1 VKPKSPNL
9 TTESKDI
16 SPPVFKTKLSIP
28 SPSSLSALL
37 VVPQKIRSEI
47 ASVTPLV
54 LFVLTSVID
63 THLLQHPVAKLDQKI
78 SKNIEK
84 AVELL
89 CEAYMQAGAK
99 M

>member
-1 VKPKSPNL
+1 MNKPNNKELL
-9 TTESKDI
+9 TKDHYHEM
-16 SPPVFKTKLSIP
+16 
-28 SPSSLSALL
+28 AD
-37 VVPQKIRSEI
+37 R
-47 ASVTPLV
+47 

-63 THLLQHPVAKLDQKI
+63 THLLQHPVAKLDKKI

-89 CEAYMQAGAK
+89 CEAYMQTGAK